1 MKVQELIKLIED
13 SGWVEVRQSGSHKIF
28 KHPNKKET
36 LSISFHKGKDIPTG
50 TLMSILKK
58 AGLR

>member
-1 MKVQELIKLIED
+1 MKVQELINLIAK

-36 LSISFHKGKDIPTG
+36 LSIPFHKGKDIPTG
-50 TLMSILKK
+50 TLSSILKK